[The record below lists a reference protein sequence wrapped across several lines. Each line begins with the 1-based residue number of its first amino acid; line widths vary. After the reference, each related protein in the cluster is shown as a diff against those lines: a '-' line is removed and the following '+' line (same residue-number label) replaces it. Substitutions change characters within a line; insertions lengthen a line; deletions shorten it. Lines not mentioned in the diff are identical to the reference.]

1 MLESLFN
8 KVSRLQACKFFKKRP
23 RERCFFP
30 VSLVKFLRTPIL
42 ENIYK
47 LLLLH
52 IKYYNAFIQT
62 AIRFSQQNTKFYSC
76 TQTAICFFKA
86 KYEILQ
92 LYPNISSFFFFF
104 LQRNTKFY
112 SCTQT
117 TIRFF
122 TAKYEILQL
131 YPNGH
136 SFFYSEIRNLEL
148 YPNGHSFFYYE
159 IRDF

>member
-52 IKYYNAFIQT
+52 IKYYNAFTQT

-92 LYPNISSFFFFF
+92 LYPNDHSFFYSKIRNFTVVPKRPFVF
-104 LQRNTKFY
+104 LQRNTKSRIVPKRPFV
-112 SCTQT
+112 
-117 TIRFF
+117 
-122 TAKYEILQL
+122 LL
-131 YPNGH
+131 L
-136 SFFYSEIRNLEL
+136 RNTKFLKL
-148 YPNGHSFFYYE
+148 F
-159 IRDF
+159 

>member
-30 VSLVKFLRTPIL
+30 VSLVKFLRTPVL

-52 IKYYNAFIQT
+52 IKYYNAFTQT
-62 AIRFSQQNTKFYSC
+62 VIRFSQQNTKFYSC

-92 LYPNISSFFFFF
+92 LYPNISSFFFVFFYSEIRNFTVVPKRPSAF

-117 TIRFF
+117 AIRFF
-122 TAKYEILQL
+122 TAKYEI
-131 YPNGH
+131 
-136 SFFYSEIRNLEL
+136 
-148 YPNGHSFFYYE
+148 
-159 IRDF
+159 